1 MTVPKPSGCEVQEID
16 LDKLR
21 IKRGPLLPST
31 AATQPRNIRWGW
43 IAAAGLVVVVIGWRL
58 LNPGATPVE
67 TTVAVTAF
75 PSQEFSLLNATGYVV
90 AQRKA
95 SVASKG
101 TGRLE
106 WLGVVEG
113 TVVKEGQVIARLES
127 ADVEAQF
134 GSAHANVQ
142 VATAQVN
149 SILAE
154 LADAELALGRTEE
167 LRPRG
172 MVSQAALDDAKSRL
186 VRARAAVASARASLA
201 AAQANERY
209 AQVSVESTR
218 IRAPFDGVILSK
230 TANVGDVVTALA
242 SAADSKGAVVVMA
255 DMSTLEVEADVS
267 ESSIA
272 SIRVG
277 QPCEIQLDAIP
288 DRRFQG
294 VVSRIVPTVDRAKA
308 TVMTKI
314 RFTESD
320 PRILPEMS
328 AKASFLSQ
336 AVSKEMQKPVLAV
349 SPEALVTRDGKTSVL
364 VVHEGTLK
372 EIPVKVGKNI
382 GDVVIIT
389 GPLKT
394 GDVLVR
400 KPASSLRDGD
410 SVIPRQAS

>member
-1 MTVPKPSGCEVQEID
+1 MQNID

-21 IKRGPLLPST
+21 IQRSPLLPVNGGNPRRKWIIAGAV
-31 AATQPRNIRWGW
+31 AALLAGW
-43 IAAAGLVVVVIGWRL
+43 LTLR
-58 LNPGATPVE
+58 PGTPTVE

-113 TVVKEGQVIARLES
+113 TRVTKDQVIARLES
-127 ADVEAQF
+127 ADVEAQL
-134 GSAHANVQ
+134 GNARANVQ
-142 VATAQVN
+142 VANAQVN
-149 SILAE
+149 TAMAE
-154 LADAELALGRTEE
+154 LADAELALSRNQE
-167 LRPRG
+167 LRPKG
-172 MVSQAALDDAKSRL
+172 MISQAALDETKSRV
-186 VRARAAVASARASLA
+186 VRARAGVASARASLA
-201 AAQANERY
+201 AAEATARY
-209 AQVSVESTR
+209 AAVGVESTR

-255 DMSTLEVEADVS
+255 DMTTLEVEADVS
-267 ESSIA
+267 EASIA
-272 SIRVG
+272 SIKVG

-288 DRRFQG
+288 EKRFRG

-314 RFTESD
+314 RFVDND

-336 AVSKEMQKPVLAV
+336 EITSDMQKPTLAV
-349 SPEALVTRDGKTSVL
+349 NPEAIASRDGKSVVF
-364 VVHEGTLK
+364 VVNGGTVRSV
-372 EIPVKVGKNI
+372 PVTAGHKI
-382 GDVVIIT
+382 GEVTEVKGGI
-389 GPLKT
+389 KA

-400 KPASSLRDGD
+400 RPPASLGDGD
-410 SVIPRQAS
+410 HVNAKQAG

>member
-1 MTVPKPSGCEVQEID
+1 MQNID

-21 IKRGPLLPST
+21 IKRSPLMPVNTGNSRRKWLVGGAVVALLAGWLALRPGT
-31 AATQPRNIRWGW
+31 AD
-43 IAAAGLVVVVIGWRL
+43 
-58 LNPGATPVE
+58 VE

-113 TVVKEGQVIARLES
+113 TRVTKDQVIARLES
-127 ADVEAQF
+127 ADVEAQL
-134 GSAHANVQ
+134 GNARANVQ
-142 VATAQVN
+142 VANAQVN
-149 SILAE
+149 TAMAE
-154 LADAELALGRTEE
+154 LADGELALSRNME
-167 LRPRG
+167 LRPKG
-172 MVSQAALDDAKSRL
+172 MISQAALDETKSRV
-186 VRARAAVASARASLA
+186 VRARAGVASARASLA
-201 AAQANERY
+201 AAEATARY
-209 AQVSVESTR
+209 AAVGVESTR

-255 DMSTLEVEADVS
+255 DMTTLEVEADVS
-267 ESSIA
+267 EASIA
-272 SIRVG
+272 SIKVG

-288 DRRFQG
+288 EKRFRG

-314 RFTESD
+314 RFVDND

-336 AVSKEMQKPVLAV
+336 EITPEMQKPTLAV
-349 SPEALVTRDGKTSVL
+349 SPDAVVTRDGKTSVFL
-364 VVHEGTLK
+364 VKDGIVRAVAVTPGHKIGEVM
-372 EIPVKVGKNI
+372 EVK
-382 GDVVIIT
+382 GDI
-389 GPLKT
+389 KA

-400 KPASSLRDGD
+400 HPSSSLGDGD
-410 SVIPRQAS
+410 RVNAKQAG

>member
-1 MTVPKPSGCEVQEID
+1 MQNID

-21 IKRGPLLPST
+21 IKRSPLMPMNTGHSRRKWMVGGAVVAVLAIWLALRPGT
-31 AATQPRNIRWGW
+31 AD
-43 IAAAGLVVVVIGWRL
+43 
-58 LNPGATPVE
+58 VE

-113 TVVKEGQVIARLES
+113 TRVTKDQVIARLES
-127 ADVEAQF
+127 ADVEAQL
-134 GSAHANVQ
+134 GNARANVQ
-142 VATAQVN
+142 VANAQVN
-149 SILAE
+149 TAMAE
-154 LADAELALGRTEE
+154 LADGELALSRNME
-167 LRPRG
+167 LRPKG
-172 MVSQAALDDAKSRL
+172 MISQAALDETKSRV
-186 VRARAAVASARASLA
+186 VRARAGVASARASLA
-201 AAQANERY
+201 AAEATARY
-209 AQVSVESTR
+209 AAVGVESTR

-267 ESSIA
+267 EASIA
-272 SIRVG
+272 SIKVG

-288 DRRFQG
+288 EKRFRG

-314 RFTESD
+314 RFVDND

-336 AVSKEMQKPVLAV
+336 DITPEMQKPTLAV
-349 SPEALVTRDGKTSVL
+349 SPDAVVTRDGKSSVFL
-364 VVHEGTLK
+364 VKDGIVRAITVTPGHKIGEVM
-372 EIPVKVGKNI
+372 EVK
-382 GDVVIIT
+382 GDI
-389 GPLKT
+389 KA

-400 KPASSLRDGD
+400 RPPDSMSDGD
-410 SVIPRQAS
+410 RVNTRQAG

>member
-1 MTVPKPSGCEVQEID
+1 VQNID

-21 IKRGPLLPST
+21 IKRSPLMPVNTGNSRRKWLVGGAVVALLAGWLALRPGT
-31 AATQPRNIRWGW
+31 AD
-43 IAAAGLVVVVIGWRL
+43 
-58 LNPGATPVE
+58 VE

-113 TVVKEGQVIARLES
+113 TRVTKDQVIARLES
-127 ADVEAQF
+127 ADVEAQL
-134 GSAHANVQ
+134 GNARANVQ
-142 VATAQVN
+142 VANAQVN
-149 SILAE
+149 TAMAE
-154 LADAELALGRTEE
+154 LADGELALSRNME
-167 LRPRG
+167 LRPKG
-172 MVSQAALDDAKSRL
+172 MISQAALDETKSRV
-186 VRARAAVASARASLA
+186 VRARAGVASARASLA
-201 AAQANERY
+201 AAEATARY
-209 AQVSVESTR
+209 AAVGVESTR

-255 DMSTLEVEADVS
+255 DMTTLEVEADVS
-267 ESSIA
+267 EASIA
-272 SIRVG
+272 SIKVG

-288 DRRFQG
+288 EKRFRG

-314 RFTESD
+314 RFVDND

-336 AVSKEMQKPVLAV
+336 EITPEMQKPTLAV
-349 SPEALVTRDGKTSVL
+349 SPDAVVTRDGKTSVFL
-364 VVHEGTLK
+364 VKDGIVRAVAVTPGHKIGEVM
-372 EIPVKVGKNI
+372 EVK
-382 GDVVIIT
+382 GDI
-389 GPLKT
+389 KA

-400 KPASSLRDGD
+400 HPSSSLGDGD
-410 SVIPRQAS
+410 RVNAKQAG

>member
-1 MTVPKPSGCEVQEID
+1 VQNID

-21 IKRGPLLPST
+21 IKRSPLMPVNTGNSRRKWMAGAAVVAVLALWLALRPGT
-31 AATQPRNIRWGW
+31 AD
-43 IAAAGLVVVVIGWRL
+43 
-58 LNPGATPVE
+58 VE

-75 PSQEFSLLNATGYVV
+75 PSQAYSLLNATGYVV

-113 TVVKEGQVIARLES
+113 SRVKKDEVIARLES
-127 ADVEAQF
+127 ADVEAQL
-134 GSAHANVQ
+134 GNARANVQ

-149 SILAE
+149 TAMAE
-154 LADAELALGRTEE
+154 LADGELALSRNME
-167 LRPRG
+167 LRPKG
-172 MVSQAALDDAKSRL
+172 MISQAALDETKSRV
-186 VRARAAVASARASLA
+186 VRARAGVASARASLA
-201 AAQANERY
+201 AAEATARY
-209 AQVSVESTR
+209 AAVGVESTR

-255 DMSTLEVEADVS
+255 DMTTLEVEADVS
-267 ESSIA
+267 EASIA
-272 SIRVG
+272 SIKVG

-288 DRRFQG
+288 EKRFRG

-314 RFTESD
+314 RFVDND
-320 PRILPEMS
+320 PCILPEMS

-336 AVSKEMQKPVLAV
+336 DITPEMQKPTLAV
-349 SPEALVTRDGKTSVL
+349 SPDTVRTRDGKSSVF
-364 VVHEGTLK
+364 VVRDGIVHAVAVTTGQKIGEVV
-372 EIPVKVGKNI
+372 EVK
-382 GDVVIIT
+382 GDI
-389 GPLKT
+389 KA

-400 KPASSLRDGD
+400 NPSPSLDNGD
-410 SVIPRQAS
+410 RVNAKQAG